1 MEDKEIQEIFE
12 KYFKQ
17 IFPNE
22 SLEIYTSA
30 SLQFLQSLN
39 QKREFL
45 EKNGKNNT
53 YIKLRD
59 LLCSSYQLLSITR
72 WLITTKKEGKYQ
84 DTTQLVSDKARDYYF
99 DVFLADF
106 YKKKDKNRF
115 YLDINVL
122 HNFAFAYMKTAEE
135 CILEIDRHLF
145 DETKNFC
152 SSFILPIGI
161 DYLNEVYDNK
171 SKNDHSI
178 IYTTGDTVM
187 EHLHYDLR
195 RFVGRCGNAAEIIND
210 FVLLRNDSW
219 KVKANI
225 NKPDNFLRNLF
236 GLD

>member
-12 KYFKQ
+12 KYFEQ
-17 IFPNE
+17 SFPNAAMDD
-22 SLEIYTSA
+22 YTSA
-30 SLQFLQSLN
+30 SLQFLQSLH

-53 YIKLRD
+53 YTKLRY
-59 LLCSSYQLLSITR
+59 LLCSSYLILSITR

-106 YKKKDKNRF
+106 YKKKEKNKF
-115 YLDINVL
+115 YLDINDA
-122 HNFAFAYMKTAEE
+122 HNLLIAHTKTAEE

-152 SSFILPIGI
+152 LSFILPIGTA
-161 DYLNEVYDNK
+161 YLNEFYDKK
-171 SKNDHSI
+171 SKNYHSLI
-178 IYTTGDTVM
+178 PTTGDTVM
-187 EHLHYDLR
+187 EQIYFDLR
-195 RFVGRCGNAAEIIND
+195 RFVERSGNTAEIIND
-210 FVLLRNDSW
+210 FILLRNDSW
-219 KVKANI
+219 KVWANI
-225 NKPDNFLRNLF
+225 NKSDNFLKNLF

>member
-1 MEDKEIQEIFE
+1 MEEKEIQEIFE
-12 KYFKQ
+12 KYIQ
-17 IFPNE
+17 QSFPNAAMDDH
-22 SLEIYTSA
+22 TSA
-30 SLQFLQSLN
+30 SLKFLQMLR
-39 QKREFL
+39 QKKEYL
-45 EKNGKNNT
+45 EKNGKNDT
-53 YIKLRD
+53 YTKLRD
-59 LLCSSYQLLSITR
+59 LLCFSYQIFSITR
-72 WLITTKKEGKYQ
+72 WLITTNKEGKYY

-99 DVFLADF
+99 DIYLGDF
-106 YKKKDKNRF
+106 YKKKEKNKF
-115 YLDINVL
+115 YIDIIDL
-122 HNFAFAYMKTAEE
+122 HNLMIACMKTAEE

>member
-30 SLQFLQSLN
+30 SLQFLQSLH

-53 YIKLRD
+53 YTKLRY
-59 LLCSSYQLLSITR
+59 LLCSSYLILSITR

-106 YKKKDKNRF
+106 YKKKEKNKF
-115 YLDINVL
+115 YLDINDA
-122 HNFAFAYMKTAEE
+122 HNLLIVHTKTAEE

-152 SSFILPIGI
+152 LSFILPIGTA
-161 DYLNEVYDNK
+161 YLNEFYDKK
-171 SKNDHSI
+171 SKNYHSLI
-178 IYTTGDTVM
+178 PTTGDTVM
-187 EHLHYDLR
+187 EQIYFDLR
-195 RFVGRCGNAAEIIND
+195 LFVERSVNTAEIIND
-210 FVLLRNDSW
+210 FILLRNDSW
-219 KVKANI
+219 KVWANI
-225 NKPDNFLRNLF
+225 NKSDNFLKNLF

>member
-12 KYFKQ
+12 KYVQRF
-17 IFPNE
+17 FPNA
-22 SLEIYTSA
+22 EIGDYKNA
-30 SLQFLQSLN
+30 FLQALH
-39 QKREFL
+39 QKEEFL
-45 EKNGKNNT
+45 EDNGKNDT
-53 YIKLRD
+53 YTKLRD
-59 LLCSSYQLLSITR
+59 MLCSSYQILSIAS
-72 WLITTKKEGKYQ
+72 WLFTTKEGKYHN
-84 DTTQLVSDKARDYYF
+84 TTQLVSDKARDYYF
-99 DVFLADF
+99 DIFLADF